1 MCVSIDVI
9 KKRKI
14 INVLVIIEQSS
25 LQVRLFY
32 NCDLQIVTA
41 CKNDCP
47 NYFAVIFLI
56 FLFTNSHC
64 IQ

>member
-41 CKNDCP
+41 YKNDCP
-47 NYFAVIFLI
+47 NYFAVIFLN